1 MQIETGTQENR
12 IPPAFLILTYL
23 LNGSSFCYSV
33 RMGGDEEQDA
43 EQRHEGGDQGRV
55 HDGGGCGRA
64 VREEVHHDL
73 PERLLTPSPAS
84 DHVTAC
90 LLHI

>member
-1 MQIETGTQENR
+1 
-12 IPPAFLILTYL
+12 
-23 LNGSSFCYSV
+23 
-33 RMGGDEEQDA
+33 MGGDEEQDA

-73 PERLLTPSPAS
+73 PERLLTPSPARDRMS
-84 DHVTAC
+84 TADIKLAMHSC
-90 LLHI
+90 CWTALFNPHTAL